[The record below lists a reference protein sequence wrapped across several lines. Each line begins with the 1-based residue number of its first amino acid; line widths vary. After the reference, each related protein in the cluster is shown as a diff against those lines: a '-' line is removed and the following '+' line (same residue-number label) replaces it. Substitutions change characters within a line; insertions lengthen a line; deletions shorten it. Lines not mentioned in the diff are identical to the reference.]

1 MFATK
6 HLDNPVNVVWS
17 DETKIELF
25 GNNTTR
31 HVWRRNDS
39 AYDPKNTIPTVK
51 FGGGSIMVWGCFSSH
66 GTGRIHVIEGKM
78 NGAMYR
84 EILEVN
90 LLPSARMMRMRHGWA
105 FQQDNDP
112 KHTAKETRN
121 WFQKKPS
128 QSPDINPIENLW
140 KELKIKIHK
149 RAPRNIQD
157 LKTVCLE
164 EWTKI
169 PPAHCER
176 LVCSYRKRLEA
187 VILLLQ
193 TKAFPPSIKGGVG
206 DLGKC

>member
-6 HLDNPVNVVWS
+6 HLDNSVNYWENVVWS
-17 DETKIELF
+17 DETKIDLF

-31 HVWRRNDS
+31 HVWRRNGS

-90 LLPSARMMRMRHGWA
+90 LLPSTRMMRMRHRWT

-121 WFQKKPS
+121 WFQKKTTK
-128 QSPDINPIENLW
+128 L
-140 KELKIKIHK
+140 
-149 RAPRNIQD
+149 
-157 LKTVCLE
+157 LE
-164 EWTKI
+164 W
-169 PPAHCER
+169 
-176 LVCSYRKRLEA
+176 
-187 VILLLQ
+187 
-193 TKAFPPSIKGGVG
+193 PSITRLKPNREFMEGTEDQDSQEGPAEHSRFE
-206 DLGKC
+206 DPLFRRLDQNPTCAL